1 MLLEV
6 NNLWVHYGEAVA
18 VAGVNL
24 QVQEGLVVAL
34 IGANGAG
41 KTTILRT
48 ISGLINPTQGEIRFT
63 EEKINGVRADTIVRL
78 GIIHCREGRH
88 VFPNLNV
95 IDNLLMGAY
104 LRNDKKEIERDI
116 EWIFNLFPVLKKMDK
131 HMAATL
137 SGGEQQM
144 LVLGRAM
151 MSQPKLLLLDEPSL
165 GLAPLLVDGI
175 SRTISSFH
183 QKGISILLVEQNMRM
198 ALSLAQSGYVLET
211 GRVRLE
217 GKAEELLKDKALED
231 AYLGILRR

>member
-1 MLLEV
+1 MILEV

-41 KTTILRT
+41 KSTILRT
-48 ISGLINPTQGEIRFT
+48 ISGLINPTQGEIRFS
-63 EEKINGVRADTIVRL
+63 ERKINGLRADTIVRL
-78 GIIHCREGRH
+78 GITHCPEGRH

-95 IDNLLMGAY
+95 MENLLMGAY
-104 LRNDKKEIERDI
+104 SRDDKKAIERDI
-116 EWIFNLFPVLKKMDK
+116 EWIFDLFPVLKKMGRQ
-131 HMAATL
+131 MAVTL

-165 GLAPLLVDGI
+165 GLAPLLVDVI
-175 SRTISSFH
+175 SRTVSSFQ
-183 QKGISILLVEQNMRM
+183 QKGMSILLVEQNMRM
-198 ALSLAQSGYVLET
+198 ALSLAQWGYVLET

-217 GKAEELLKDKALED
+217 GKSEELVKDKSLED
-231 AYLGILRR
+231 AYLGILKR

>member
-1 MLLEV
+1 MLLEI
-6 NNLWVHYGEAVA
+6 NNLWVQYGEAVA
-18 VAGVNL
+18 VAGVDL
-24 QVQEGLVVAL
+24 QVQEGLAVAL

-63 EEKINGVRADTIVRL
+63 EEKINGLRADTIARL
-78 GIIHCREGRH
+78 GITHCPEGRH
-88 VFPNLNV
+88 VFPNINV
-95 IDNLLMGAY
+95 MENLLMGAY
-104 LRNDKKEIERDI
+104 LRSDKKEIERDI
-116 EWIFNLFPVLKKMDK
+116 EWIFNLFPVLKKIDK

-165 GLAPLLVDGI
+165 GLAPLLVDVI

-183 QKGISILLVEQNMRM
+183 QKGMTILLVEQNMRM
-198 ALSLAQSGYVLET
+198 ALSLTQWGYVLET

>member
-116 EWIFNLFPVLKKMDK
+116 EWIFDLFPILKKRARQ
-131 HMAATL
+131 MAATL

-165 GLAPLLVDGI
+165 GLAPLLVDVI

-183 QKGISILLVEQNMRM
+183 QKGMSILLVEQNMRM
-198 ALSLAQSGYVLET
+198 ALSLAQWGYVLET

-231 AYLGILRR
+231 AYLGILKR